1 MSFRRD
7 SGPDM
12 GPWKAGRVAFLC
24 VEIEWSLVCLDPIRH
39 CEDAVQPGAV
49 GMMEHL
55 PDL

>member
-24 VEIEWSLVCLDPIRH
+24 VEIECSLVCLDPIRH